1 MIINW
6 LLIGVHVIASLLLVL
21 FILLH
26 SGRGT
31 GLSDVF
37 GGGGGGVGAAG
48 AIEKN
53 LDRDHDRGVDRLRHH
68 DDPAGPAA
76 LSWRHPPT
84 APTRPATPSRC
95 SR

>member
-1 MIINW
+1 MITWI
-6 LLIGVHVIASLLLVL
+6 LIGVHVIASLLLVL

-53 LDRDHDRGVDRLRHH
+53 LDRVTIAASIVYGLTTILLGLRL
-68 DDPAGPAA
+68 
-76 LSWRHPPT
+76 
-84 APTRPATPSRC
+84 
-95 SR
+95 

>member
-6 LLIGVHVIASLLLVL
+6 VLIGIHVIASLLLVL

-53 LDRDHDRGVDRLRHH
+53 LDRITIAAAIVFSITTVLLGLRL
-68 DDPAGPAA
+68 
-76 LSWRHPPT
+76 
-84 APTRPATPSRC
+84 
-95 SR
+95 

>member
-1 MIINW
+1 MLNIA
-6 LLIGVHVIASLLLVL
+6 LVVLHVIASLLLVL

-37 GGGGGGVGAAG
+37 GGGAGGIGATG

-53 LDRDHDRGVDRLRHH
+53 LDRITIAAAIVFGLTTILLGLRLR
-68 DDPAGPAA
+68 
-76 LSWRHPPT
+76 
-84 APTRPATPSRC
+84 
-95 SR
+95 

>member
-1 MIINW
+1 MINI
-6 LLIGVHVIASLLLVL
+6 LLIAVHVVASLMLVL

-37 GGGGGGVGAAG
+37 GGGGGGLGATG

-53 LDRDHDRGVDRLRHH
+53 LDRITIAAAIIYGITTILLGLRL
-68 DDPAGPAA
+68 
-76 LSWRHPPT
+76 S
-84 APTRPATPSRC
+84 S
-95 SR
+95 

>member
-1 MIINW
+1 MINW

-37 GGGGGGVGAAG
+37 GGGGGGIGAAG

-53 LDRDHDRGVDRLRHH
+53 LDRITIAAAIVFAITTILLGLRL
-68 DDPAGPAA
+68 
-76 LSWRHPPT
+76 S
-84 APTRPATPSRC
+84 
-95 SR
+95 

>member
-1 MIINW
+1 MINIA
-6 LLIGVHVIASLLLVL
+6 LISAHVVASLLLVL

-37 GGGGGGVGAAG
+37 GGGSGGMGASG

-53 LDRDHDRGVDRLRHH
+53 LDRITIAAAVVYGLTTVLLGLRL
-68 DDPAGPAA
+68 A
-76 LSWRHPPT
+76 
-84 APTRPATPSRC
+84 
-95 SR
+95 

>member
-1 MIINW
+1 MIITW

-53 LDRDHDRGVDRLRHH
+53 LDRITIAAAIVYGITTIALGLRL
-68 DDPAGPAA
+68 
-76 LSWRHPPT
+76 
-84 APTRPATPSRC
+84 
-95 SR
+95 

>member
-1 MIINW
+1 MIITW
-6 LLIGVHVIASLLLVL
+6 LLVGVHVIASILLVL

-53 LDRDHDRGVDRLRHH
+53 LDRITIAASIVYGLTTILLGLRL
-68 DDPAGPAA
+68 
-76 LSWRHPPT
+76 
-84 APTRPATPSRC
+84 
-95 SR
+95 

>member
-1 MIINW
+1 MLN
-6 LLIGVHVIASLLLVL
+6 LVLIVFHVLASLLLVL

-37 GGGGGGVGAAG
+37 GGGAGGMGATG

-53 LDRDHDRGVDRLRHH
+53 LDRITIAAAIVFGLTTVLLGLRL
-68 DDPAGPAA
+68 
-76 LSWRHPPT
+76 S
-84 APTRPATPSRC
+84 S
-95 SR
+95 

>member
-1 MIINW
+1 MINAV
-6 LLIGVHVIASLLLVL
+6 LIGVHVIASLLSVL

-37 GGGGGGVGAAG
+37 GGGGGGMGASG

-53 LDRDHDRGVDRLRHH
+53 LDRITIGAAVVYAITTVLLGLRL
-68 DDPAGPAA
+68 
-76 LSWRHPPT
+76 S
-84 APTRPATPSRC
+84 
-95 SR
+95 

>member
-1 MIINW
+1 MINAV
-6 LLIGVHVIASLLLVL
+6 LIGIHIIASLLLVL

-37 GGGGGGVGAAG
+37 GGGGGGLGATG

-53 LDRDHDRGVDRLRHH
+53 LDRITIAAAIVYAITTILLGLRL
-68 DDPAGPAA
+68 
-76 LSWRHPPT
+76 S
-84 APTRPATPSRC
+84 
-95 SR
+95 

>member
-1 MIINW
+1 MINIA
-6 LLIGVHVIASLLLVL
+6 LVVVHVIASLLLVL

-37 GGGGGGVGAAG
+37 GGGAGGMGATG

-53 LDRDHDRGVDRLRHH
+53 LDRITIAAAVVFALTTVLLGLRL
-68 DDPAGPAA
+68 
-76 LSWRHPPT
+76 S
-84 APTRPATPSRC
+84 
-95 SR
+95 

>member
-1 MIINW
+1 MLNIV
-6 LLIGVHVIASLLLVL
+6 LVVLHVIASLLLVL

-37 GGGGGGVGAAG
+37 GGGAGGMGATG

-53 LDRDHDRGVDRLRHH
+53 LDRITIAAAIVFGLTTILLGLRLR
-68 DDPAGPAA
+68 
-76 LSWRHPPT
+76 
-84 APTRPATPSRC
+84 
-95 SR
+95 